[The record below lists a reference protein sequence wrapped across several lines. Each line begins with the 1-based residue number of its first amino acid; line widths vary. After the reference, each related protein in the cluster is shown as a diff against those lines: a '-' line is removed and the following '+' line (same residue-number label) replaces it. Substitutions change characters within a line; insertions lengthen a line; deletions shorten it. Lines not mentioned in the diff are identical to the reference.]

1 MRDGRNNGKGVW
13 DGIAGFIKT
22 WLRARAVSALSAAF
36 SLSSLTTFCQLATP
50 FDCYEAVKK
59 HFDSDA
65 WRAEQAR
72 KKKPLS
78 RIVVLWAPWAE
89 TRARE
94 AVGAAWEKVGKV
106 MRTYQFCALG
116 PGLLAARS
124 HGCWCLPCVAAAQE
138 GPAASG
144 LRAASAANN
153 GAGAGLPLCRRAT
166 DPYFQ
171 WRDEKC
177 QRVAGAGVG
186 ANIQEVRKAGH
197 RRDADLVVGTW
208 VLISGVPRAH
218 LRHREALVGAFVVVA
233 EWRQSCRKQ
242 AVLQGRSS
250 GRYTARGTHLH
261 RRCDFGW
268 ARQKGKS
275 IFVVGAIRRL

>member
-1 MRDGRNNGKGVW
+1 LNGR
-13 DGIAGFIKT
+13 
-22 WLRARAVSALSAAF
+22 
-36 SLSSLTTFCQLATP
+36 
-50 FDCYEAVKK
+50 
-59 HFDSDA
+59 
-65 WRAEQAR
+65 
-72 KKKPLS
+72 PLS

-124 HGCWCLPCVAAAQE
+124 HGCWCCPCVAAAQE

-153 GAGAGLPLCRRAT
+153 GAGAGLPSCRRAS

-197 RRDADLVVGTW
+197 RRAADLVVGTW
-208 VLISGVPRAH
+208 LLIE
-218 LRHREALVGAFVVVA
+218 HRERTHDIGKLWLARCVA
-233 EWRQSCRKQ
+233 VREWSQSCRKRV
-242 AVLQGRSS
+242 VLP
-250 GRYTARGTHLH
+250 
-261 RRCDFGW
+261 
-268 ARQKGKS
+268 KGKKWINLYGS
-275 IFVVGAIRRL
+275 RWDAGDWMMGVQYYSENDDGSFVQGEPHLDVCNSSELRLAGFELEQSCGLRQINARPRRGEQAAHQAELEADAAWLLPPATRGIAEAACREVAED